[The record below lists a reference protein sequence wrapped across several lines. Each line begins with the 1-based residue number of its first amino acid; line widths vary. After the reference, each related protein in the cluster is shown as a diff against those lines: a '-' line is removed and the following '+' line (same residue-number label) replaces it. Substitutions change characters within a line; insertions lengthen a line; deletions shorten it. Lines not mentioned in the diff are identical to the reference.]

1 MPESPRNGA
10 RAGGRVLVE
19 LSQAQVEGVF
29 RDAGGSPSMSVVFS
43 GLAGVR
49 DVLESRRAL
58 LQDARLSRSLL
69 SGLALLAAFP
79 ADGSY
84 VGNSELA
91 TKLGMPMS
99 TAHRYISTLVAVGLV
114 ERDPASRRYRLADAR

>member
-10 RAGGRVLVE
+10 RARGRVLVE
-19 LSQAQVEGVF
+19 LSQTQVDGVL
-29 RDAGGSPSMSVVFS
+29 REAAGSGSMSMLFS

-49 DVLESRRAL
+49 EALESRRAL
-58 LQDARLSRSLL
+58 YEDVRLSRSLL
-69 SGLALLAAFP
+69 CGLALLAAFP

-91 TKLGMPMS
+91 GKLGMPMS